1 MELGL
6 IELLLVLG
14 FALGLGAWELAS
26 LRRAKRR
33 AAEAERNATPGGS
46 APRTGRPEGQQQ
58 PDPP

>member
-14 FALGLGAWELAS
+14 FALGLGAWELVS

-33 AAEAERNATPGGS
+33 AAEDERARN
-46 APRTGRPEGQQQ
+46 RP
-58 PDPP
+58 PPPA

>member
-1 MELGL
+1 MVLGL

-33 AAEAERNATPGGS
+33 AAKAERARNRA
-46 APRTGRPEGQQQ
+46 APPA
-58 PDPP
+58 

>member
-26 LRRAKRR
+26 LRRDKRR
-33 AAEAERNATPGGS
+33 AAKAERNATAGES
-46 APRTGRPEGQQQ
+46 APRARRPEGQQQ
-58 PDPP
+58 PDPR